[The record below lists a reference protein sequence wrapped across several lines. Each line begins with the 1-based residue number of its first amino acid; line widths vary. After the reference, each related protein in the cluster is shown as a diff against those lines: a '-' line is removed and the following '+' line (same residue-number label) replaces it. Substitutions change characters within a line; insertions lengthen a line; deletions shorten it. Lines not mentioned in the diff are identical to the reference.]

1 MRIFRPILL
10 CSLMVSL
17 SAPSIS
23 VAKPPAKTKQIIKIA
38 YFSQER
44 VVPAALSN
52 LDPFIQNKGV
62 MGAKIALEENNTTG
76 KFTGQQ
82 YQLTK
87 IIVPI
92 KGDIKKAFL
101 NHIPADINFVVVN
114 LPVVKLKQLADLDAA
129 QQKLLF
135 DVTTRDDG
143 LRGQQCRA
151 NVLHLQPSRAMRAD
165 ALAQFMLKKRWK
177 KWFLVTGSLDS
188 DRLYGEAFKRAAK
201 KFGLKIVAEKKWA
214 HTYDARRTA
223 QSDIPVFTQDIK
235 DYDVLVVADEHGSFG
250 EYLSYRTWL
259 PRPIIGTQGLIATSW
274 HLSHEQWG
282 AVQMQN
288 RFKEM
293 AKRTMK
299 EEDYGAYLAVKAIG
313 EASVRTK
320 TNQFIPIK
328 NYLLSD
334 QLVLQGY
341 KGKSLSFRKWNGQ
354 LRQPILLAAP
364 RSLVSVAPVEG
375 FLHPKTELDTL
386 GYDAPEARCEKK
398 Q

>member
-1 MRIFRPILL
+1 ML
-10 CSLMVSL
+10 
-17 SAPSIS
+17 SIS
-23 VAKPPAKTKQIIKIA
+23 ASTVCFAKAKTTAKTKQIIKIA

-44 VVPAALSN
+44 AVPAALSN
-52 LDPFIQNKGV
+52 LDPFIQNKGIS
-62 MGAKIALEENNTTG
+62 GAKIALEENNTTG
-76 KFTGQQ
+76 KFTGQH
-82 YQLTK
+82 YQLTT

-101 NHIPADINFVVVN
+101 SNIPADTHFVVVN
-114 LPVVKLKQLADLDAA
+114 LPVMQLKQVADLKVS

-143 LRGQQCRA
+143 LRGQQCRG

-177 KWFLVTGSLDS
+177 KWFLVTGALDN
-188 DRLYGEAFKRAAK
+188 DRLYAEAFKRSAK
-201 KFGLKIVAEKKWA
+201 KFGIKIIAEKKWT
-214 HTYDARRTA
+214 HTHDARRTA

-235 DYDVLVVADEHGSFG
+235 DYDVLVVADEKGYFG

-274 HLSHEQWG
+274 HSSHEQWG

-288 RFKEM
+288 RFKKISGRIMQE
-293 AKRTMK
+293 A
-299 EEDYGAYLAVKAIG
+299 DYGAYLAVKAIG

-320 TNQFIPIK
+320 TNQFLPIK

-334 QLVLQGY
+334 KFVLQGY
-341 KGKSLSFRKWNGQ
+341 KGTSLSFRQWNGQ

-386 GYDAPEARCEKK
+386 GFDAPEARCEKK